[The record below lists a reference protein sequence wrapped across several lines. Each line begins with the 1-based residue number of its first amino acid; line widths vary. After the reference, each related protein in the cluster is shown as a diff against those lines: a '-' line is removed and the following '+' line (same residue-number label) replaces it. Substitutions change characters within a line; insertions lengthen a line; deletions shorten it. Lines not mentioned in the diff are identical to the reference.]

1 MARDDDTP
9 PTNPRRS
16 VQLLSLVDFKEAAQR
31 MIDAVAR
38 GRVERAHFVELSI
51 IVHRL
56 HRACIDEH
64 GQPRYPTPL
73 GDDDKTPVDFARSRD
88 WHLRGDT
95 VVAPLPSPIAESGYE
110 ELDWPV
116 WPEED

>member
-1 MARDDDTP
+1 MACDDDTP

-31 MIDAVAR
+31 VIDAVAR
-38 GRVERAHFVELSI
+38 GRV
-51 IVHRL
+51 
-56 HRACIDEH
+56 
-64 GQPRYPTPL
+64 
-73 GDDDKTPVDFARSRD
+73 
-88 WHLRGDT
+88 
-95 VVAPLPSPIAESGYE
+95 ESGYE